1 MILTALRPFLF
12 SNLGGLMIYTSCHK
26 NFQTINYKTYAIS
39 GNHGCDADYHG
50 FWYPTLA
57 PKKDFWL
64 VWHRNI
70 GVVPEEVNNRYYIEE
85 YYKQVLSKLD
95 PEIMYEDLK
104 NSVLLCYEEAPL
116 FCHRHIVAAWL
127 ELTLGISV
135 PEVALVDNKII
146 FLEHPSYIKKE
157 LIQVMKNDKG
167 LCKRLIK

>member
-1 MILTALRPFLF
+1 MK
-12 SNLGGLMIYTSCHK
+12 IY
-26 NFQTINYKTYAIS
+26 
-39 GNHGCDADYHG
+39 
-50 FWYPTLA
+50 
-57 PKKDFWL
+57 
-64 VWHRNI
+64 
-70 GVVPEEVNNRYYIEE
+70 
-85 YYKQVLSKLD
+85 
-95 PEIMYEDLK
+95 
-104 NSVLLCYEEAPL
+104 SVLLCYEDAPL